1 MKVEETHCVDIENVG
16 GVTHTNNNDK
26 TKVTA
31 ILQMDEPAL
40 DMIMDITVVIAN
52 TGETSEFYHT
62 LLTLHAVNPADP
74 KTDPN
79 NPAGS
84 SSAVRGTTTTFLSG
98 LWVGVASALLVISY

>member
-1 MKVEETHCVDIENVG
+1 MKVELTHCVDIENVG
-16 GVTHTNNNDK
+16 GVTHTDSNDK

-62 LLTLHAVNPADP
+62 LLSLHAVDPADP

-84 SSAVRGTTTTFLSG
+84 SSAGQCTMTTTL
-98 LWVGVASALLVISY
+98 LRLCMGVASALLLLS